1 MKSFIKKSRKSTNNL
16 YIKSNIFELHGTSRF
31 DIYYNRYIH
40 SCSVIENIHVVIAG
54 ICSFNYSILHL
65 YVFIRT
71 L

>member
-31 DIYYNRYIH
+31 DIYYNRYIR
-40 SCSVIENIHVVIAG
+40 SGIVIVNIYVVITG

-65 YVFIRT
+65 HVFI
-71 L
+71 